1 MNGRDTYRIE
11 QRINTDMMIVRRRY
25 FTHLDTSRACAP
37 STEEREGGKEVG
49 NKS

>member
-25 FTHLDTSRACAP
+25 FTHLDTSRAC
-37 STEEREGGKEVG
+37 TRVHLVQKREKEE
-49 NKS
+49 KS